1 MHRMAAQNI
10 DSKFRLV
17 LLAAER
23 AEQLLNGSRPKLV
36 HNSIKL
42 ARGAME
48 EVLEGYIEWDYGPA
62 PEPVIEESAEE
73 TPKGEKA
80 AEGR

>member
-1 MHRMAAQNI
+1 MHRMEAQNI

-23 AEQLLNGSRPKLV
+23 AEQLLNGSRPKLP
-36 HNSIKL
+36 HTSIKL

-48 EVLEGYIEWDYGPA
+48 EVLEGFIEWEYGPA
-62 PEPVIEESAEE
+62 PVPEIEESEE
-73 TPKGEKA
+73 ALEEGKVADEK
-80 AEGR
+80 

>member
-1 MHRMAAQNI
+1 MHRMEAQNI

-23 AEQLLNGSRPKLV
+23 AEQLLGGSRPKLP
-36 HNSIKL
+36 HTSIKL

-48 EVLEGYIEWDYGPA
+48 EVLEGFIEWEYGPA
-62 PEPVIEESAEE
+62 PVPETEESEE
-73 TPKGEKA
+73 APE
-80 AEGR
+80 EGKVADSA